1 MLPYSILNLIY
12 YQIVLIVD
20 KLKGLWYIELMWE
33 YTDIV
38 KDLFLHPKNVGE
50 LDNPDAV
57 GEVGSIVCGDA
68 LKLTLK
74 IDKESDRIIDAKFR
88 TFGCASAI
96 ASSSA
101 LTELIKGKTI
111 NEAMEISNVEI
122 AQYLGSLPREKMH
135 CSVMG
140 REALEA
146 AVANYRGEKIHKI
159 EEGEIIC
166 QCFGVTDQKMKR
178 VIRENNL
185 HTVDDVINF
194 TKAGGGCGSCVP
206 DIENI
211 LAEIWADRVVTE
223 IIRPVGK
230 VTNLQKIAMIQ
241 EIVEKEIRPLLQA
254 DGGDVELVDVEGNRV
269 IVSLRGV
276 CAGCLMADVTVNNIE
291 KKLKELV
298 SDELTVEVE

>member
-1 MLPYSILNLIY
+1 
-12 YQIVLIVD
+12 
-20 KLKGLWYIELMWE
+20 MWE
-33 YTDIV
+33 YSEKV

-50 LDNPDAV
+50 IDHPDAV

-68 LKLTLK
+68 LKLTLRV
-74 IDKESDRIIDAKFR
+74 DKESDRIFDARFQ

-101 LTELIKGKTI
+101 LTELIKGRTVD
-111 NEAMEISNVEI
+111 EALEISNIEI
-122 AQYLGSLPREKMH
+122 ADYLGSLPREKMH

-146 AVANYRGEKIHKI
+146 AVANYRGEEVQKV

-166 QCFGVTDQKMKR
+166 QCFGVTDQKIKR
-178 VIRENNL
+178 VIKENNL
-185 HTVDDVINF
+185 RTVDDVINF

-211 LAEIWADRVVTE
+211 LAEIWADRIVKE
-223 IIRPVGK
+223 IVRPVGK

-241 EIVEKEIRPLLQA
+241 EIIEKEIRPLLQA
-254 DGGDVELVDVEGNRV
+254 DGGDVELVDIDGNRV

-276 CAGCLMADVTVNNIE
+276 CAGCLMADVTVKNIE

-298 SDELTVEVE
+298 SDELNVEVE